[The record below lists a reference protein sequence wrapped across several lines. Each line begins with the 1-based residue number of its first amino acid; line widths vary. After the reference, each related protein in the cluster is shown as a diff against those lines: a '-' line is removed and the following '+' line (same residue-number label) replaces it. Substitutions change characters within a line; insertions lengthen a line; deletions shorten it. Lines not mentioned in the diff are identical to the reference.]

1 MEQRGSIFGS
11 WKLAKSSGTAQENV
25 VMALHYF
32 MDVYQQTEGAS
43 DPVLWR
49 AERVSAQSDA
59 EAIREAKMSFRSL
72 VETNPLV
79 TGFSL
84 RRVGFRRAGDHVIH
98 TQNAAS
104 AK

>member
-1 MEQRGSIFGS
+1 
-11 WKLAKSSGTAQENV
+11 
-25 VMALHYF
+25 MALHYF
-32 MDVYQQTEGAS
+32 MNVYQHTEDAS

-49 AERVSAQSDA
+49 AQRVSAQSDA
-59 EAIREAKMSFRSL
+59 EAIREAKMSFRSF

-84 RRVGFRRAGDHVIH
+84 RRGGFRRAGDHIIH